1 MGNKSSRIA
10 GKDGSVVNP
19 TSSSS
24 SSTSAD
30 APPAA
35 FNSSSTSP
43 SSQTT
48 ALQNHDDDDE
58 DKLELLLAQRRRSNL
73 ERRSTIPMELEDPDD
88 FTVGESA
95 AEYLYADDQS
105 IATRKQQDVNDE
117 DKDILSSLREQLL
130 QFPKEFRNI
139 LAGGTAG
146 IIAKSVVAPMD
157 RIKILYQVSSAQFH
171 ILDIPRAV
179 RHIIQDE
186 GFSALWKGNMAT
198 MIRIFPYS
206 GIQFMVFDRI
216 RHFFLHEQ
224 HETAGVG
231 AAAKQL
237 APAHHQQQQ
246 QQQRNVTKWGL
257 TPIESLVAGMIAGT
271 ISVICT
277 YPLDLTRAQLA
288 VLKKQKQHY
297 LNQSFW
303 SVLTDNYKCRGIP
316 GLFRGIAP
324 TLLGILPYSGVAFA
338 LNEQGKREIQ
348 HLTGREVT
356 TMERIQC
363 GALAGLV
370 AQTLT
375 YPIEVTRRR
384 MQTIGIV
391 GIHGTDSAVGALG
404 CSTPTT
410 TATIQPNAAASRPPG
425 LMRTVQDLYAEQGV
439 RGFMKGV
446 SMNWM
451 KGPVAF
457 GISFTTFDH
466 IQKWMESAKE
476 REARLPPSVVNSKAS
491 SSSSS

>member
-1 MGNKSSRIA
+1 MQL
-10 GKDGSVVNP
+10 
-19 TSSSS
+19 T
-24 SSTSAD
+24 
-30 APPAA
+30 
-35 FNSSSTSP
+35 
-43 SSQTT
+43 
-48 ALQNHDDDDE
+48 
-58 DKLELLLAQRRRSNL
+58 LLREVFTWYGQKK
-73 ERRSTIPMELEDPDD
+73 LEDPDD

-95 AEYLYADDQS
+95 AEFLYADDDDQHQS
-105 IATRKQQDVNDE
+105 IATRKYQDDDE
-117 DKDILSSLREQLL
+117 DNDDDILSSLREQML
-130 QFPKEFRNI
+130 QLPKEARNI

-146 IIAKSVVAPMD
+146 IVAKSVVAPLD
-157 RIKILYQVSSAQFH
+157 RIKILYQVSSAQYH
-171 ILDIPRAV
+171 ILDIPKAV
-179 RHIIQDE
+179 RRIVQEE
-186 GFSALWKGNMAT
+186 GFTALWKGNMAT

-206 GIQFMVFDRI
+206 GIQFMVFDRVK
-216 RHFFLHEQ
+216 HYFLHEQ
-224 HETAGVG
+224 HEPVG
-231 AAAKQL
+231 AIGFTAKQQSAPPPPAHPP
-237 APAHHQQQQ
+237 APAHQPHQH
-246 QQQRNVTKWGL
+246 QRNNNDKNNDKNSNKRNSTTKWGL
-257 TPIESLVAGMIAGT
+257 TPMESLVAGMIAGT
-271 ISVICT
+271 ISVIST

-288 VLKKQKQHY
+288 VLKKQKNHH

-303 SVLTDNYKCRGIP
+303 SVLTDNYKCRGVP

-356 TMERIQC
+356 TVERIQC

-404 CSTPTT
+404 CSTTT
-410 TATIQPNAAASRPPG
+410 TTITTGTTIAQPNVAAPPPPPPPG

-476 REARLPPSVVNSKAS
+476 REARLPPNVSNRRAS
-491 SSSSS
+491 SS